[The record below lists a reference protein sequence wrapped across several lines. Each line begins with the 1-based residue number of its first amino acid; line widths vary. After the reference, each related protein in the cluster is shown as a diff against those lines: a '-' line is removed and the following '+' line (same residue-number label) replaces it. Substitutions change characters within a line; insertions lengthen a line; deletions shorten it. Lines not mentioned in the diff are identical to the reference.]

1 MPMTPLDYGIILAF
15 LIGAACLG
23 FYFTR
28 RASGSM
34 KDFFVSGRNL
44 TWWLAGTS
52 MVAASFSSDTPL
64 AVTEFTYKNGIAG
77 NWYWWSFAVQGMM
90 VTFLFSKMWR
100 RAEILT
106 DVEFF
111 EFRYS
116 GKSAAFLRAF
126 KAFLGAVIANS
137 IIMGWVILAM
147 ATILQITLNI
157 DPYRATILCIVL
169 ALLYSMASGL
179 WGIVAVD
186 FFQFIL
192 AFTGSIV
199 LTVFAVGKVGGLRA
213 LRTAVEH
220 NPKLDFLSFTPS
232 WGSALFTTFI
242 VYIGVQWWCASA
254 ADSGGGILVQRM
266 LASKTPKESF
276 KAILWFNIAQYALRT
291 WPWILCALSVVIL
304 YPNLA
309 HPREGYPMLLMDILP
324 AGWKGLLVASLL
336 AAFMSTVN
344 SCLGYAS
351 AYLSHDIYKRF
362 MVKDKDE
369 AHYMLASRLAM
380 IVVALLAG
388 LASLMM
394 DSISGAWMFWTLL
407 GAGAGLVKLSRWYW
421 WRINAWS
428 EISAMGTSLLVG
440 TTLYILGARHVLHLA
455 YWQNLLINIAISTTV
470 WVTVTLLTK
479 PVEQEKLAQFYAKV
493 RPSPFGWKP
502 VDALVNTPGEPA
514 LSLRRE
520 VVLWGISIVFIY
532 ALTFGI
538 GKMFLLYWS
547 QGACLLLLAAAS
559 GGYLYS
565 RALR

>member
-1 MPMTPLDYGIILAF
+1 MTPLDYAIILAF
-15 LIGAACLG
+15 LAGAAFLG

-28 RASGSM
+28 RASGGM

-64 AVTEFTYKNGIAG
+64 AVTELTYKNGIAG

-116 GKSAAFLRAF
+116 GKSAAFLRGF

-147 ATILQITLNI
+147 TTILQITLNM

-179 WGIVAVD
+179 WGIVVVD

-192 AFTGSIV
+192 AIAGSIA

-213 LRTAVEH
+213 LRTAIEH
-220 NPKLDFLSFTPS
+220 NPNLDYLAFIPS

-242 VYIGVQWWCASA
+242 VYISVQWWCASS

-266 LASKTPKESF
+266 LASKSPKESF
-276 KAILWFNIAQYALRT
+276 RAVLWFNIAHYALRT

-309 HPREGYPMLLMDILP
+309 HPREGYPMLLMNILP
-324 AGWKGLLVASLL
+324 SGWKGLMVASLL

-344 SCLGYAS
+344 SSLGYAS
-351 AYLSHDIYKRF
+351 AYLSNDIYKRF
-362 MVKDKDE
+362 LVRGRSE
-369 AHYMLASRLAM
+369 EHYMLASRLAM
-380 IVVALLAG
+380 VVVALLAG
-388 LASLMM
+388 MASLLM
-394 DSISGAWMFWTLL
+394 DSIAGAWMFWTLL

-428 EISAMGTSLLVG
+428 EISAMGTSLVVG
-440 TTLYILGARHVLHLA
+440 SALHILGARHVLNLP
-455 YWQNLLINIAISTTV
+455 YWQNLLINIGISTSV

-479 PVEQEKLAQFYAKV
+479 PVEKEKLIRFYARV
-493 RPSPFGWKP
+493 RPSSFGWGP
-502 VDALVNTPGEPA
+502 IAACAQTEGEPA

-520 VVLWGISIVFIY
+520 IVFWGASIVFIY
-532 ALTFGI
+532 ALMFGI
-538 GKMFLLYWS
+538 GKLFLLYWA
-547 QGACLLLLAAAS
+547 QAAGLLAVAAVS
-559 GGYLYS
+559 GGWLYR